1 MYNNRM
7 SRITVS
13 LPEKLKEQ
21 TRRLVDLGYFSSL
34 SDAVR
39 SALRDKAKETKYELL
54 AQEAKEE
61 LKSNQAIILK
71 DEQDIEKYLKDR

>member
-1 MYNNRM
+1 M